1 MSSFHATT
9 IFAVQHKGKSAMAGD
24 GQVTF
29 GQAVV
34 MKHTAKKCAVFSEA
48 KYSQVLLVQLQMH
61 LHSLR
66 SLKRSL
72 KNTVVT

>member
-9 IFAVQHKGKSAMAGD
+9 IFAVQHKGEKCDGWGRSSHFWAGCRHE
-24 GQVTF
+24 T
-29 GQAVV
+29 
-34 MKHTAKKCAVFSEA
+34 HSKKVRRLSEA